1 MHTCELHV
9 QILTL
14 DITVRCPSKEEE
26 PDERG
31 RQVVVAL
38 KETWRDN

>member
-1 MHTCELHV
+1 MYTCKLDV
-9 QILTL
+9 QILSL
-14 DITVRCPSKEEE
+14 DITVSCPSKEEE
-26 PDERG
+26 TDERG